1 MEKQKSKSE
10 KSLLPTRLEDRIEN
24 ALHRCRL
31 ANKETPE
38 NILCYSCVSASST
51 TAAGS
56 QLCFKGYNSPDA
68 FVVIVFSDKEDWKK
82 LRYKLITT
90 DEEKI
95 LPFVTPIVE
104 EWIKDMWEYY
114 S

>member
-10 KSLLPTRLEDRIEN
+10 KSLLPTRLEERIEN

-38 NILCYSCVSASST
+38 NILCYSCVSASNA
-51 TAAGS
+51 TAAGN
-56 QLCFKGYNSPDA
+56 QFCFKGYNSPDA
-68 FVVIVFSDKEDWKK
+68 FVVITFPDKEDWKK

-90 DEEKI
+90 DGKI
-95 LPFVTPIVE
+95 PPFVIPIIE
-104 EWIKDMWEYY
+104 GYIEDMWEYY